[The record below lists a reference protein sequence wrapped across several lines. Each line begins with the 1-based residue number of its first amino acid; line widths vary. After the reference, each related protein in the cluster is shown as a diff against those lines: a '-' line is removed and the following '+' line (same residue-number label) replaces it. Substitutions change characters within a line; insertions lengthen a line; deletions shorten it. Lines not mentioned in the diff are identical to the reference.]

1 MEKIVLMCIYVRFY
15 IPQIRERFLSKFVL
29 TCKVNNIQPL
39 TFLPCQHYVGAAGM
53 ERGYNIS
60 LHHQQVCHRHQRSP
74 RVQHLLEQHSLSLSE
89 SHSHLH
95 GQVKHELWKLQHL
108 ANSLQAPPSLVFHRK
123 LRLRHF
129 LCVSV
134 SPVQWRVRRE
144 LQLL

>member
-39 TFLPCQHYVGAAGM
+39 TFLPCQHYVVAAGM

-74 RVQHLLEQHSLSLSE
+74 CVQHLLEQHSLSLSE

-95 GQVKHELWKLQHL
+95 GQVKLPHL
-108 ANSLQAPPSLVFHRK
+108 HHQPSCSTKSLQAPPSIVFHRK

-129 LCVSV
+129 LRVPVS
-134 SPVQWRVRRE
+134 SVQ
-144 LQLL
+144 